1 MASSKTPT
9 QSLVPAIPATEFAI
23 SYDSA
28 FTAGGYAQGLAPQ
41 ELKTLSHVN
50 CSYLSGSRAPTLF
63 ELKQH
68 AQSLAILIRRV
79 SLSTTFG
86 VIDNENYRKDV
97 CAPRFD
103 ENEAFDWLNDL
114 SAPYANDDEHHNRPL
129 WALHNH
135 VASESERHGAEHHC
149 PLATCHESAK
159 DDRKSPEPQPQVSYA
174 HLTQHANQCLSILD
188 HDLAGKGG
196 IMALVP
202 EVNSV
207 GFQDF
212 ENTLVGQLLLRE
224 EKSAERIL
232 QLEYLYAQA
241 LDALTPAAFAPLQ
254 VRSVDKSRD
263 SEQYEREA
271 QRKFVLVNVTEDMER
286 VIHGLFDE
294 AERKHIGTEAR
305 ASLNGVSGRSVDAAA
320 HSPALIKLDM
330 LSRLYRVKGA
340 GSDSA
345 IFLLPALKH
354 HPGTRDT
361 LALESTPRVVTVPE
375 PHETVHRATKLEQMR
390 RAERAHWQEE
400 RKKLTAQAGTV
411 EPSEVMFT

>member
-9 QSLVPAIPATEFAI
+9 QPLVPVIPATEFAI
-23 SYDSA
+23 SYVSA
-28 FTAGGYAQGLAPQ
+28 FTAAGYAHGLTP
-41 ELKTLSHVN
+41 EDLKTLSHIN
-50 CSYLSGSRAPTLF
+50 CSYLSGSRAPTLL

-68 AQSLAILIRRV
+68 AQSLAILIRKV
-79 SLSTTFG
+79 SLSTAFG
-86 VIDNENYRKDV
+86 VIDNENYPEEGCV
-97 CAPRFD
+97 PRFV

-135 VASESERHGAEHHC
+135 
-149 PLATCHESAK
+149 
-159 DDRKSPEPQPQVSYA
+159 DDRNSPEHQAQMSYA
-174 HLTQHANQCLSILD
+174 HLTQHANECLSILD
-188 HDLAGKGG
+188 HDLVDKGG

-212 ENTLVGQLLLRE
+212 ENTLIGQLLLRE

-254 VRSVDKSRD
+254 VRSVDGSQD
-263 SEQYEREA
+263 PQQYQKEA
-271 QRKFVLVNVTEDMER
+271 QRRFVLVNVTEDMER
-286 VIHGLFDE
+286 VMHGLFDE

-345 IFLLPALKH
+345 IFLLPAVKH

-361 LALESTPRVVTVPE
+361 LALESTPRIVTVPE
-375 PHETVHRATKLEQMR
+375 PHEPVHRATKLKQMR
-390 RAERAHWQEE
+390 RAERAQWQEE
-400 RKKLTAQAGTV
+400 RKTLSGQAGTV
-411 EPSEVMFT
+411 ETSDVMFT